1 MILTEVYAGH
11 KGIDG
16 NLPDSVYPGG
26 AIFVQTF
33 LLFVGSFITRLGRL
47 DVDDGY

>member
-1 MILTEVYAGH
+1 MVILSEVYAGH

-16 NLPDSVYPGG
+16 NLPDAVYPGG

-33 LLFVGSFITRLGRL
+33 LLFVGSFIARLGRL
-47 DVDDGY
+47 DVDSY